1 MSTLPSA
8 LPPALAGGISA
19 SAAWQQSTQ
28 ADDVDLLAASQP
40 NWALNYDQLT
50 KGPFQGQMHSV
61 QLPGVRLV
69 HEQSNCGVR
78 QRGHIGVGHY
88 GFAMPLAMQGP
99 VKFDGQSLDDQS
111 IMVGRSEE
119 LDLCCPAGFGLV
131 GIVVEADLLR
141 ELWQRMY
148 QRPLSRSLDR
158 QIVLQARPAPAA
170 DLKSAHVRMLQA
182 IASSPQLLQNPQTVA
197 QMRDEILMQWV
208 EAIPERIEM
217 SGTRSLEARKRLV
230 ERACELVMS
239 RPEQPLS
246 MLMLCTE
253 IGTSQRRL
261 EYCFQAV
268 LGMSPSK
275 YLRAARLN
283 GVRRELKRAA
293 QSPDSAKPGVQE
305 VASRWGFWHM
315 GEFAAE
321 YRRQFGEL
329 PSGTA
334 AGVSRRGG

>member
-1 MSTLPSA
+1 MSTPPIA
-8 LPPALAGGISA
+8 LLPALAGGLGA

-40 NWALNYDQLT
+40 NWALGYDQLT

-69 HEQSNCGVR
+69 HEQSNCGLR
-78 QRGHIGVGHY
+78 QRGHIGVGHF

-99 VKFDGQSLDDQS
+99 VKFDGQSLEDQS
-111 IMVGRSEE
+111 MMIGRSEE
-119 LDLCCPAGFGLV
+119 LDLCCPGSFGLV
-131 GIVVEADLLR
+131 GIVVAADLLR

-148 QRPLSRSLDR
+148 QRPLSRWLDH
-158 QIVLQARPAPAA
+158 QIVVQARPAPAA
-170 DLKSAHVRMLQA
+170 DLKDAHVRMLRA
-182 IASSPQLLQNPQTVA
+182 IASSPQLLQSPQTVA

-208 EAIPERIEM
+208 EAIPERVEM
-217 SGTRSLEARKRLV
+217 SDTRSLEARKRLV

-239 RPEQPLS
+239 RPEQPMS
-246 MLMLCTE
+246 MLKLCTE

-261 EYCFQAV
+261 EYSFQAV

-283 GVRRELKRAA
+283 GARREIKSAA
-293 QSPDSAKPGVQE
+293 DVPASDRPGVQD

-315 GEFAAE
+315 GEFASE

-329 PSGTA
+329 PSSTL
-334 AGVSRRGG
+334 AGVFRKGG